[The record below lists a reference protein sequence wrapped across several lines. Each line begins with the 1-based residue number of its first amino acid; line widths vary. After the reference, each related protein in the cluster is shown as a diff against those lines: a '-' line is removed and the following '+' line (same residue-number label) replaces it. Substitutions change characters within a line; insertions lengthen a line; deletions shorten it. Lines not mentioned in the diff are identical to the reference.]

1 MLLNTPRYTGQTP
14 TLKNDMAHDACS
26 AKGEKPRLRRIPGAY
41 AQCCYLQTHGTQ
53 NGVGKKWRRTQS
65 GPTQA
70 GLARASLLT
79 PFLQEKVKMDKNV
92 WCLRMSL
99 CPRPQREETLN
110 QNNKGPCAE
119 NRVVTNSPGR
129 TEASRTS
136 AIAELMSAP
145 LQATLLGHT
154 PTAGSISAKKRRLLG
169 EVSEQFKTEGG

>member
-70 GLARASLLT
+70 GLLSGTGSGFT
-79 PFLQEKVKMDKNV
+79 PHPFP
-92 WCLRMSL
+92 
-99 CPRPQREETLN
+99 PRE
-110 QNNKGPCAE
+110 
-119 NRVVTNSPGR
+119 
-129 TEASRTS
+129 
-136 AIAELMSAP
+136 
-145 LQATLLGHT
+145 
-154 PTAGSISAKKRRLLG
+154 G
-169 EVSEQFKTEGG
+169 EDG

>member
-1 MLLNTPRYTGQTP
+1 MPAVPRVRNPGLDGSQELMLSAVTCRHMGHKTGWVRSGGEHRVAPR
-14 TLKNDMAHDACS
+14 
-26 AKGEKPRLRRIPGAY
+26 KPGSSP
-41 AQCCYLQTHGTQ
+41 
-53 NGVGKKWRRTQS
+53 
-65 GPTQA
+65 

-119 NRVVTNSPGR
+119 NRVVTNSPGG

-154 PTAGSISAKKRRLLG
+154 PTAGSISAKKRRLWG